1 MSESFTPVGQAAN
14 KVVIDLAAR
23 RQLVAALKGS
33 VAMLD
38 AQAEQAAQI
47 ARARAFNCDVAKRT
61 ITKAISDLRD
71 NSSADE
77 AIEFLKD
84 TLMAIGGP
92 A

>member
-1 MSESFTPVGQAAN
+1 MSFTPVGQAAN
-14 KVVIDLAAR
+14 DVVIDLASR
-23 RQLVAALKGS
+23 LKC
-33 VAMLD
+33 MLD
-38 AQAEQAAQI
+38 QRAEQAKLAAQI
-47 ARARAFNCDVAKRT
+47 ARARAWNCDVAKRT
-61 ITKAISDLRD
+61 ITKAIGDLRD